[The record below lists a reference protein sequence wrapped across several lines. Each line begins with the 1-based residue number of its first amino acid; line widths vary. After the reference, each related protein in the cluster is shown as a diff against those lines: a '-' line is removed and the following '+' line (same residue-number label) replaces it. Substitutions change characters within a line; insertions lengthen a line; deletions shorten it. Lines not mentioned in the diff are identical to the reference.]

1 MCLRN
6 RYQPEMSNNRVNLF
20 VRFLLE
26 VFAIVTFGIWGHSLS
41 DQWTRFLLAGFFPL
55 LFAGIWGVFAV
66 PNDPSRSGKTVIPT
80 PGPIRLALELILFAA
95 ATWMLIGLGKLFLGW
110 IFSGVVLLH
119 YVISY
124 DRIAWLLRQR

>member
-1 MCLRN
+1 
-6 RYQPEMSNNRVNLF
+6 MSNNRVNLF
-20 VRFLLE
+20 FRFLLE
-26 VFAIVTFGIWGHSLS
+26 VCAIVTFGVWGYGLS
-41 DQWTRFLLAGFFPL
+41 DQWPRILLAGVFPL

-80 PGPIRLALELILFAA
+80 PGTVRLALELLLFSA
-95 ATWMLIGLGKLFLGW
+95 ATWMLIGLGKHGLGW
-110 IFSGVVLLH
+110 IFGGMVMLH

>member
-1 MCLRN
+1 
-6 RYQPEMSNNRVNLF
+6 MSNNRVNLF
-20 VRFLLE
+20 FRFLLE
-26 VFAIVTFGIWGHSLS
+26 VCAIVTFGVWGYGLS
-41 DQWTRFLLAGFFPL
+41 DQWPRILLAGVFPL

-80 PGPIRLALELILFAA
+80 PGTVRLALELLLFSA
-95 ATWMLIGLGKLFLGW
+95 ATWMLIGLGEHGLGW
-110 IFSGVVLLH
+110 IFGGMVMLH